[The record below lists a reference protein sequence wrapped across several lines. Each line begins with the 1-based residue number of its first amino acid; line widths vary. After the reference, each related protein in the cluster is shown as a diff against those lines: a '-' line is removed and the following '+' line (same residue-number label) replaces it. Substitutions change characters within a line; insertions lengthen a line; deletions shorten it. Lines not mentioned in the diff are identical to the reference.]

1 MALRSYLHFRGH
13 GLAALSARP
22 QVRSSSTHDPMSSS
36 PDPYSRE
43 SDATEP
49 PPPEV
54 VRQPPQYSAL
64 ADPVEQLLE
73 EVTEEPEPS
82 PLQYGRTLRGRVAV
96 VTGGATGIGRAIAL
110 EFARHGCPVAFNY
123 FSYDRNSDIVEEAER
138 TAREIAQLEVRVH
151 AEACDV
157 RDAGEVRRF
166 VERARAALGGLH
178 ILVNNAGIARDR
190 ALWRL
195 TDEQW
200 RSVLDTNLT
209 GAFNMI
215 RAVAPYFRKQGDGK
229 IVNISSVHGLRSE
242 FGLANYSASKAGLLG
257 LTRSAALELGPSN
270 VNVNAVAPGYI
281 RTTRLTGGVPPE
293 ILDRAREQAVLGRLG
308 DPQDVANVVL
318 FLCSEMARHI
328 TGAVLPVDGGHL
340 L

>member
-1 MALRSYLHFRGH
+1 M
-13 GLAALSARP
+13 
-22 QVRSSSTHDPMSSS
+22 
-36 PDPYSRE
+36 
-43 SDATEP
+43 P
-49 PPPEV
+49 PRPPE
-54 VRQPPQYSAL
+54 RAASPSAQYSPSTTESVRVS
-64 ADPVEQLLE
+64 DPVEQLLE
-73 EVTEEPEPS
+73 EMSEETQPKS
-82 PLQYGRTLRGRVAV
+82 LGFGSSMRGRVAV

-110 EFARHGCPVAFNY
+110 EFARHGASVAFNY
-123 FSYDRNSDIVEEAER
+123 FAYDGGMEVVDEAEA
-138 TAREIAQLEVRVH
+138 TAREIQHMEVRVYH
-151 AEACDV
+151 APCDV
-157 RDAGEVRRF
+157 RDAGAVNRF
-166 VERARAALGGLH
+166 VSDVQEELGGIH

-209 GAFNMI
+209 GAFHMI
-215 RAVAPYFRKQGDGK
+215 RAVAPLFRRQSDGK
-229 IVNISSVHGLRSE
+229 IVNVSSVHGIRSE

-281 RTTRLTGGVPPE
+281 RTTRLTSGVPAE
-293 ILDRAREQAVLGRLG
+293 ILDTARERAVLGRLG

-318 FLCSEMARHI
+318 FLCSEYARHI
-328 TGAVLPVDGGHL
+328 TGAVIPVDGGHL